1 MAKYKSIKDD
11 VLKKLE
17 EHLLEIQERFGI
29 EYLGLFGSVARGED
43 TIDSDIDILYAFY
56 PDRISYDALFSLHE
70 YLEGLLDRRIELV
83 SEKCMTPQLRRF
95 VETDVISVSKADAV

>member
-29 EYLGLFGSVARGED
+29 EYLGLFGSVAR
-43 TIDSDIDILYAFY
+43 
-56 PDRISYDALFSLHE
+56 
-70 YLEGLLDRRIELV
+70 
-83 SEKCMTPQLRRF
+83 
-95 VETDVISVSKADAV
+95 